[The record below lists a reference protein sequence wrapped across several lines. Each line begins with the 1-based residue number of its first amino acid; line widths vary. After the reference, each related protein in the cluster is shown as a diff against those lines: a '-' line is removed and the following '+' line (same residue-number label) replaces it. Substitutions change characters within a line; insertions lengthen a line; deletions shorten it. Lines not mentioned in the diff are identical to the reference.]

1 MITNY
6 RDLSIGKYL
15 DIQAAIKEEAE
26 EIDQMVKVL
35 SILTGKTVDNLMMI
49 PIVEFTELSRK
60 LSFLYESVEPSKRLE
75 KYYKVGDFELV
86 PTIEVPKMVT
96 AQYVDFQSFSKF
108 GDTKI
113 VELMSTILIPK
124 GKKYNDGYDILDVQ
138 KAIRE
143 NLSVT
148 DVITLSAFFLRQW
161 HRSIRAMLTCSRWLV
176 MMTTKKKS
184 MERKEKIRE
193 IDKMIAMLPNGV
205 GWNV

>member
-1 MITNY
+1 MA
-6 RDLSIGKYL
+6 SIWTSK
-15 DIQAAIKEEAE
+15 AAIKEEAE

-49 PIVEFTELSRK
+49 PIVKFTELSRK
-60 LSFLYESVEPSKRLE
+60 LAFLYESIEPSKRLE
-75 KYYKVGDFELV
+75 KYYKVGGFELI

-148 DVITLSAFFLRQW
+148 DVITLSAFFCGSGIVQSGL
-161 HRSIRAMLTCSRWLV
+161 C
-176 MMTTKKKS
+176 
-184 MERKEKIRE
+184 
-193 IDKMIAMLPNGV
+193 
-205 GWNV
+205 

>member
-35 SILTGKTVDNLMMI
+35 SILTGKTVDDLMMI

-86 PTIEVPKMVT
+86 PTLEVPKMAT
-96 AQYVDFQSFSKF
+96 AQYVDF
-108 GDTKI
+108 
-113 VELMSTILIPK
+113 
-124 GKKYNDGYDILDVQ
+124 
-138 KAIRE
+138 
-143 NLSVT
+143 
-148 DVITLSAFFLRQW
+148 
-161 HRSIRAMLTCSRWLV
+161 
-176 MMTTKKKS
+176 
-184 MERKEKIRE
+184 
-193 IDKMIAMLPNGV
+193 
-205 GWNV
+205 